1 MLIGRLQINQ
11 FFTGITIAAQE
22 TVYTLCHTVAR
33 GHRTHNRLRTI
44 GHVAGCKHIAVG
56 RNEEEKQALLDYL
69 LPKMLVAGFSTITI
83 SSLLV
88 VGFVLRQF

>member
-1 MLIGRLQINQ
+1 MPYGMSFVIGLMALYG
-11 FFTGITIAAQE
+11 FPGTYVVSTEVAQ
-22 TVYTLCHTVAR
+22 
-33 GHRTHNRLRTI
+33 
-44 GHVAGCKHIAVG
+44 AVG